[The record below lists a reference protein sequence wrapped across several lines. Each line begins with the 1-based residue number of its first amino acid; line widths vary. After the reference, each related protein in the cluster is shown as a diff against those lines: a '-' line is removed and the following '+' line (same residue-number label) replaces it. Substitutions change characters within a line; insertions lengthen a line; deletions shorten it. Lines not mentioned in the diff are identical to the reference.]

1 MGGCARWVRWL
12 PMSPCAWSGVGPVTA
27 MMLPL
32 TVAGGCVVP
41 GTVAGGCVVTG
52 TVAGAAAAVVST
64 SAKAPA
70 SVAAVCSP
78 GGWGGAA
85 ITCSPGVGGGA
96 TISWGP
102 GAWGGAAIS
111 WDGVGRL
118 DPDAALRQARS
129 RDHWAAEASPTSG
142 RPQGYPGYTTQA
154 PLVDVAGCPPAR
166 DCHVCSALI
175 NSHEIGSHW

>member
-1 MGGCARWVRWL
+1 MGVVKGWGVGVGVNGGMEVDLCARWVRSL

-41 GTVAGGCVVTG
+41 GTVSGGCVVTG

-78 GGWGGAA
+78 GGESRQQWLDASFIVGAH
-85 ITCSPGVGGGA
+85 G
-96 TISWGP
+96 
-102 GAWGGAAIS
+102 
-111 WDGVGRL
+111 
-118 DPDAALRQARS
+118 
-129 RDHWAAEASPTSG
+129 
-142 RPQGYPGYTTQA
+142 
-154 PLVDVAGCPPAR
+154 
-166 DCHVCSALI
+166 
-175 NSHEIGSHW
+175 